1 MNVSD
6 QLVALSKI
14 SLVEKEMVSFEQAIK
29 LLPQPAQAADTE
41 KESIQKRYFQLAND
55 YDLLLAER
63 RQLERN
69 LAEEKDKIRKWQAR
83 AELIRKERE
92 YTALMS
98 EIGGQKRLI
107 NGLEDQILEK
117 MQGLEEVETPLRE
130 AEDKLE
136 EAKDAAATA
145 WSKIN
150 EELAAKKAKLAAH
163 TTTRDELL
171 DALPKDLVARFHRIA
186 NNRGNAIAMVTK
198 EVCGQCRY
206 KIPPHTCQQI
216 YRGEA
221 IEHCP
226 SCQRLMVSE
235 FNMEVAAVPAEQQ
248 VEQNA

>member
-14 SLVEKEMVSFEQAIK
+14 SLVEKEMVSLEQLIK
-29 LLPQPAQAADTE
+29 VLPQSAQAADAE

-107 NGLEDQILEK
+107 NGFEDQIIEK
-117 MQGLEEVETPLRE
+117 MQALEDVETPLRE
-130 AEDKLE
+130 AEDKLK
-136 EAKDAAATA
+136 EAKETATDAWAQ
-145 WSKIN
+145 IN
-150 EELAAKKAKLAAH
+150 EELTAKKSQLDTH
-163 TTTRDELL
+163 TTTRNGLL
-171 DALPKDLVARFHRIA
+171 DALPKDLVARYHRIA
-186 NNRGNAIAMVTK
+186 KNRGNAIAMVLK
-198 EVCGQCRY
+198 EICGQCRY
-206 KIPPHTCQQI
+206 KIPPHTCQQV
-216 YRGEA
+216 YRGEV
-221 IEHCP
+221 IEQCP
-226 SCQRLMVSE
+226 ACQRLMVSE